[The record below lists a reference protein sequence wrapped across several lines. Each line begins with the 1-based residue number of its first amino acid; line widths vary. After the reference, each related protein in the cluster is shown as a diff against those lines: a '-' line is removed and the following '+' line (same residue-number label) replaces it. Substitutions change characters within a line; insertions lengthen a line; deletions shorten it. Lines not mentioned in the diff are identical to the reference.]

1 MYFEYNDKE
10 IQYLKEKDKK
20 LGAVINQIGHIYR
33 EVDDRLYTSLIHH
46 IIGQQISTK
55 AHMTVW
61 KRMLEKYHQVTP
73 QTLKSVTRD
82 ELQQLGMTFRK
93 ADYILDLTAKVN
105 NGEIDLENLDNQTD
119 ENIMKILSSLNG
131 IGEWTVEMIM
141 IFCMQRPHVFS
152 YGDMAIH
159 RGLRMIYHHRC
170 ISKKQFEIYR
180 HRFHPYESIASLYI
194 WAVAGGA
201 IEGMKDYPLLKK
213 KVRRK

>member
-1 MYFEYNDKE
+1 
-10 IQYLKEKDKK
+10 
-20 LGAVINQIGHIYR
+20 
-33 EVDDRLYTSLIHH
+33 
-46 IIGQQISTK
+46 
-55 AHMTVW
+55 
-61 KRMLEKYHQVTP
+61 
-73 QTLKSVTRD
+73 
-82 ELQQLGMTFRK
+82 MTFRK

-201 IEGMKDYPLLKK
+201 IEGMKDYALLKK